1 MEPKKKPVRE
11 FMFRILMYWVD
22 FVHSIFDQ
30 IQKTILTLLRPAGIT
45 WLTATYLKATGGF
58 ELDSFAY
65 VILCVGIMGVKA
77 YRQVKSM
84 SEGRS
89 L

>member
-1 MEPKKKPVRE
+1 MEPKKKPVIE
-11 FMFRILMYWVD
+11 FMYNLLMYWVD

-45 WLTATYLKATGGF
+45 WLTVTYLKSTGTF
-58 ELDSFAY
+58 EIDSMSY

-77 YRQVKSM
+77 YRRIKTM
-84 SEGRS
+84 SEVGR
-89 L
+89 